1 MFWPFNHYPGS
12 DYETFNYDW
21 IIGKLKELKDSVA
34 AALASE
40 EAAAAS
46 AAAAETSKID
56 AQTYAEN
63 AESSAVSAR
72 ISKEFIESKAA
83 QIDVNTAEI
92 DELVNGSTPDAN
104 AELINIRVGYNGATY
119 DTAGNAVRNQI
130 AGLEENFTNLNWWYN
145 GEFATNNFNGVTVPI
160 INEGRFV
167 LNGQNAT
174 NSNVYSKNQF
184 IEAGAYKLR
193 LRKVSGQSTA
203 GLQNFDPKI
212 QLKDIN
218 LQAIGGRT
226 SPTTITGT
234 EAVFDIDMENSG
246 YIQLVGY
253 LGANT
258 VYTDYT
264 IEIILVKTDVESEF
278 KYANFK
284 TILSEAVRNL
294 RGNVL
299 WFAEDGDDTAPGTI
313 ERPKQNPAGFIAE
326 GEHIILLRSGDTFK
340 TPLGITPASETYIG
354 VYGGPAPAVLDCEYE
369 NTNQFTV
376 YDTDMYVANV
386 DTINIGYLL
395 IDGVKYWDRVPAFN
409 MLDAEMSYYLD
420 TANRRLYVRSARNLA
435 GKTPKYSRKI
445 NGCTITGVENV
456 EVHGIEIRNAG
467 AHGFRIDNSENIEVS
482 YNKAVNIGGC
492 YLYTNNPL
500 GYGNGIEVW
509 LENCTNV
516 EVHHNMVS
524 DVFDTGVTPQI
535 GQQVTGSVSN
545 NVKIHDNTIR
555 RCMAG
560 VEVYNTSSTS
570 TIKNVEVTKNDIAEL
585 KDITGGF
592 RRNSTVGRAIF
603 ANMYAGVSD
612 MITIEHNTAVTP
624 AEYAVHFMDAP
635 GNNINRFTF
644 DDNVLVVN
652 GEYSNEPIMGNQ
664 YAKCNFNNLLEYG
677 SYMGLL
683 NR

>member
-1 MFWPFNHYPGS
+1 MMELWPFTNFH
-12 DYETFNYDW
+12 DLNLDW
-21 IIGKLKELKDSVA
+21 IIKKIRNVEDSEA
-34 AALASE
+34 AAKASE

-46 AAAAETSKID
+46 AAAAETSKIN
-56 AQTYAEN
+56 AAIYAAN

-72 ISKEFIESKAA
+72 VAKEFIETKAA

-92 DELVNGSTPDAN
+92 NELVNGSTPNAN
-104 AELINIRVGYNGATY
+104 AELIDIRVGYNGATY
-119 DTAGNAVRNQI
+119 DTAGNAVRSQVTN
-130 AGLEENFTNLNWWYN
+130 LEKNFTNLNWWYN
-145 GEFATNNFNGVTVPI
+145 GEFASNNFNGVTAPI

-167 LNGQNAT
+167 LNGQNAS
-174 NSNVYSKNQF
+174 NANVYSKNLF
-184 IEAGAYKLR
+184 IETGVYKLR

-203 GLQNFDPKI
+203 GMHNFDPKI
-212 QLKDIN
+212 QLKDIRQ
-218 LQAIGGRT
+218 QAIGERT
-226 SPTTITGT
+226 SPTNITET

-246 YIQLVGY
+246 YIQLVGF
-253 LGANT
+253 LSANT

-264 IEIILVKTDVESEF
+264 IEIILVKTDVEPKF

-376 YDTDMYVANV
+376 YDTDMYVADV
-386 DTINIGYLL
+386 DTINMGYLL

-456 EVHGIEIRNAG
+456 EVHGIEIKNAG
-467 AHGFRIDNSENIEVS
+467 AHGFRIDNSENVEVS
-482 YNKAVNIGGC
+482 YNKAEHIGGC
-492 YLYTNNPL
+492 YLYTNNPI

-509 LENCTNV
+509 MENCTNV
-516 EVHHNMVS
+516 EVHHNTVS
-524 DVFDTGVTPQI
+524 DVFDTGITPQV
-535 GQQVTGSVSN
+535 GQQVTGAVSN
-545 NVKIHDNTIR
+545 NVNVHDNTIR

-560 VEVYNTSSTS
+560 VEVYNTSLAS
-570 TIKNVEVTKNDIAEL
+570 TIRDIKVARNNIAEL
-585 KDITGGF
+585 EDITGGF
-592 RRNSTVGRAIF
+592 RRNSTVGQAIF
-603 ANMYAGVSD
+603 ANMYAGVRD
-612 MITIEHNTAVTP
+612 TITIESNTAVSP
-624 AEYAVHFMDAP
+624 AEYAVHFMEAE

-644 DDNVLVVN
+644 NDNIIVVD
-652 GEYSNEPIMGNQ
+652 GEYSNEPVTGNQ
-664 YAKCNFNNLLEYG
+664 YAKCDFNNLLEYA